1 MIGKEKDMIKRFY
14 VENFSSIKERIDVS
28 FEASKMEDD
37 TYYNNV
43 FKFKDFD
50 ILKVSAFYGMNA
62 SGKSRIIMALAA
74 IKELVIPLQVGPR
87 TPYYPF
93 KFDEKKINAPIDVG
107 IEFSLHNNEDSPIYR
122 YSVSYNN
129 RIIIKERLEKLITQ
143 KPSLLFERTTAN
155 DGATM
160 IKLGATVQGN
170 LLLQEITKT
179 IVPDRTFLSMFNQFK
194 IEDFYDAYSFFLNN
208 VINISPVVT
217 RFDDVVP
224 NRIIEDEKLK
234 DFTIRLL
241 KAADF
246 NITDLYVGKA
256 AVRNLPLIAGIKA
269 ERDALFLTHKGD
281 GPGGSL
287 EFIDESLGTKKIVV
301 LAAHLYAALS
311 RPSVLIVDELETS
324 LHPELTKLIV
334 KCFLDETINPFNSQ
348 LIFTSHETTLLNL
361 NLLRRDQIN
370 FVYKDEKTCGTYIRS
385 LKDFHVRKTDSV
397 EKAYIAGRYLTSPE
411 VREQLLER
419 ETDA

>member
-1 MIGKEKDMIKRFY
+1 MIKRFY

-37 TYYNNV
+37 TYYNNI
-43 FKFKDFD
+43 FKFKDAD

-62 SGKSRIIMALAA
+62 SGKSRIAMALAA
-74 IKELVIPLQVGPR
+74 IRELVIPLQIGPR

-107 IEFSLHNNEDSPIYR
+107 IEFSLNNKDSAIYR

-129 RIIIKERLEKLITQ
+129 KFILKEKLEKMVTQ
-143 KPSLLFERTTAN
+143 KPSLLFERSTAN
-155 DGATM
+155 DGVTM
-160 IKLGATVQGN
+160 IRLGATVQSN

-208 VINISPVVT
+208 VINISPIVT

-224 NRIIEDEKLK
+224 NKIVEDEKLK
-234 DFTIRLL
+234 DFTINLL

-246 NITDLYVGKA
+246 NITDLYVDKA
-256 AVRNLPLIAGIKA
+256 AIRNLPMIPGIKA
-269 ERDALFLTHKGD
+269 ERDALFLIHKGNEFS
-281 GPGGSL
+281 GSL

-301 LAAHLYAALS
+301 LAGFLYAALS
-311 RPSVLIVDELETS
+311 KPSVLIVDELETS

-385 LKDFHVRKTDSV
+385 LKDFHVRKKDSV
-397 EKAYIAGRYLTSPE
+397 EKAYIAGRYLTSPD
-411 VREQLLER
+411 VKEQYLER
-419 ETDA
+419 ETYA

>member
-1 MIGKEKDMIKRFY
+1 MIKRFY
-14 VENFSSIKERIDVS
+14 VENYSSIKEKIDVS
-28 FEASKMEDD
+28 LEASKMEDA
-37 TYYNNV
+37 TFYNNV

-50 ILKVSAFYGMNA
+50 ILKASAFYGMNA
-62 SGKSRIIMALAA
+62 SGKSNIVIALAA
-74 IKELVIPLQVGPR
+74 LRELIVPLQIGPK

-93 KFDEKKINAPIDVG
+93 KFDERKAHAPINIG
-107 IEFSLHNNEDSPIYR
+107 IEFSINNNEDSAIYK
-122 YSVSYNN
+122 YSVSYND
-129 RIIIKERLEKLITQ
+129 RVILKEKLEKLVTQ
-143 KPSLLFERTTAN
+143 KPSLLFERNTSN
-155 DGATM
+155 DGVTM
-160 IKLGATVQGN
+160 IRLGATVQGN

-179 IVPDRTFLSMFNQFK
+179 MVPDRTFLSMFNQFN

-208 VINISPVVT
+208 IINISPIVT

-224 NRIIEDEKLK
+224 NRIKEDGKLK
-234 DFTIRLL
+234 EFTIKLL

-256 AVRNLPLIAGIKA
+256 AVRNLPMIPGIKA
-269 ERDALFLTHKGD
+269 ERDTLFLTHKGD
-281 GPGGSL
+281 NFSGSL

-311 RPSVLIVDELETS
+311 KPSVLIVDELETS
-324 LHPELTKLIV
+324 LHPELTKLII

-370 FVYKDEKTCGTYIRS
+370 FVYKNEKTCGTYIKS

-397 EKAYIAGRYLTSPE
+397 EKAYIAGRYLTSPD
-411 VREQLLER
+411 VKEQVLEGL
-419 ETDA
+419 TNA